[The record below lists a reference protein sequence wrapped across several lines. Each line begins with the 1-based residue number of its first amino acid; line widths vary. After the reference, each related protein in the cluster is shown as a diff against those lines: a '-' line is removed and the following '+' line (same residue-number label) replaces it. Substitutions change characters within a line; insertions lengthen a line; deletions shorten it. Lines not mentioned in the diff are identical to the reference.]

1 MDRPGGSIHRS
12 GQAAPSFRANAALS
26 PDGNTAAVLL
36 GRRVL
41 LFDLV
46 RQVTTPV
53 DLGSRQPD
61 TVGWHPDGNRI
72 VLGGAQLSL
81 FDRDTARDTLLSD
94 FPGTKRFATWSRDR
108 RTVAYMTFSPNEDI
122 YTLSLEQGAKPRPF
136 LATAAIESNP
146 SISPDGRWMAYTS
159 TRPGEAS
166 LMTDV
171 YVVRFPEGTGKVQI
185 TNGGGGTPFWN
196 SDSHE
201 LFFTTPPGVL
211 QSVPISP
218 SSRDRPEVGPART
231 LFALNGSRIAGV
243 SPDGH
248 RFLALQLPPAEAPK
262 EMVVVQ
268 NWFQELSRLAPA
280 PR

>member
-1 MDRPGGSIHRS
+1 
-12 GQAAPSFRANAALS
+12 
-26 PDGNTAAVLL
+26 
-36 GRRVL
+36 
-41 LFDLV
+41 
-46 RQVTTPV
+46 
-53 DLGSRQPD
+53 
-61 TVGWHPDGNRI
+61 
-72 VLGGAQLSL
+72 
-81 FDRDTARDTLLSD
+81 
-94 FPGTKRFATWSRDR
+94 
-108 RTVAYMTFSPNEDI
+108 MTFSPNEDI
-122 YTLSLEQGAKPRPF
+122 YTLSLDQGAKPRPF

-243 SPDGH
+243 SRTDTGSWRSNSPRLKH
-248 RFLALQLPPAEAPK
+248 RRR
-262 EMVVVQ
+262 
-268 NWFQELSRLAPA
+268 WWWSRLVPGAGPA
-280 PR
+280 RAGAAMKTCSSWLQVSVLRSNF